1 MADYAFHPDALLE
14 YADATSYYL
23 REASPTVAER
33 FVAAVE
39 SAIASILAAP
49 ERWRVIEE
57 SRHSPLRVQPLS
69 IRALL
74 PLGRRAAVRHSVR
87 GYALQPRT
95 RILETPNR
103 LTMEPSAHFVGS
115 PRPMRTPILKV
126 LDGRAPSR

>member
-49 ERWRVIEE
+49 DRWRVVEE
-57 SRHSPLRVQPLS
+57 PGIRRYVFSRFPYVLYYRWD
-69 IRALL
+69 
-74 PLGRRAAVRHSVR
+74 AAQQFVTVFAVMHCSREP
-87 GYALQPRT
+87 GYWKH
-95 RILETPNR
+95 RI
-103 LTMEPSAHFVGS
+103 A
-115 PRPMRTPILKV
+115 
-126 LDGRAPSR
+126 

>member
-14 YADATSYYL
+14 YAEATSYYL

-49 ERWRVIEE
+49 DRWRV
-57 SRHSPLRVQPLS
+57 VALS
-69 IRALL
+69 LRALL
-74 PLGRRAAVRHSVR
+74 PLGCRAAVRDSVR

-103 LTMEPSAHFVGS
+103 LTMLMLFSLDP
-115 PRPMRTPILKV
+115 TPTF
-126 LDGRAPSR
+126 